1 MKASRPI
8 HSPRRRATAGRAPKR
23 QPARRPG
30 SRPQGPGL
38 LSGSLAFGLLAL
50 AVCGLVAAIAL
61 ISGHQPTSA
70 ASSALQPCRAA
81 DVSDCSA
88 DAVWLPLRSTA
99 PGDIL
104 AAARGSALFREK
116 RAGSGDPVQDLSR
129 LGTPVLVQPLR
140 PSAVV
145 DGQLVIN
152 PDFYVIPILNAAG
165 ATSAAAELELNPAHT
180 AIHVIALVTYT
191 QPRPQGQVAF
201 LQAPVALATVATR
214 SHVALRAGT
223 QPRLVYISLDA
234 QSQVT
239 GQLVWAAGGEFPA
252 DPLWLV
258 PGADGQAHLVGN
270 DGNVYLPSQVPVQG

>member
-1 MKASRPI
+1 MKASRP
-8 HSPRRRATAGRAPKR
+8 SYSSRQRATAGRTPRR
-23 QPARRPG
+23 QPTRRPG
-30 SRPQGPGL
+30 SRPPGPDL
-38 LSGSLAFGLLAL
+38 LSGSFAFGLLAL

-61 ISGHQPTSA
+61 ISGHLPTSA
-70 ASSALQPCRAA
+70 ASGALQPCSAA

-99 PGDIL
+99 PGDII

-116 RAGSGDPVQDLSR
+116 RVGSGDLVHDLSR

-145 DGQLVIN
+145 DGQPVIY

-165 ATSAAAELELNPAHT
+165 ATSDAAELELNAPHT
-180 AIHVIALVTYT
+180 AVHVIALVTYT

-234 QSQVT
+234 QAQVT
-239 GQLVWAAGGEFPA
+239 GQLVWTAGGEFPA

-258 PGADGQAHLVGN
+258 PGTDGQDYLVGD
-270 DGNVYLPSQVPVQG
+270 DGNVYLPSQVPVLG